1 MLLLCSP
8 FIYLPIAYYLDVGDT
23 NILFIPVFLVLVI
36 IIVVFFLEPESEPK
50 QGEDIMLLLGMMGS
64 SLLHHSRDRENKK
77 SPLDET
83 LYWQES
89 IREKNSMR

>member
-1 MLLLCSP
+1 MLLVFSP
-8 FIYLPIAYYLDVGDT
+8 IIYLPIAYYLDVGDT
-23 NILFIPVFLVLVI
+23 TFLFVPVVLVLLI

-50 QGEDIMLLLGMMGS
+50 QGGDSMLLLGMMVS
-64 SLLHHSRDRENKK
+64 SLLHHSRDKEKTK